1 MNLYD
6 NLKALTSWTRRS
18 WDVRDILPKHN
29 GKASLKVPIDVAM
42 KEPRASVVGDEPN
55 RDVVV
60 RTTRAYNIT
69 ARWIGKVRRGLPG
82 ALDDRECVSVKLQ
95 SD

>member
-1 MNLYD
+1 MNRYD
-6 NLKALTSWTRRS
+6 NLKVLTSWSRRS

-42 KEPRASVVGDEPN
+42 EEPRASVVGDEPN
-55 RDVVV
+55 RDVIA
-60 RTTRAYNIT
+60 RTTCAYNIT
-69 ARWIGKVRRGLPG
+69 ARRIGKVRRGLSS
-82 ALDDRECVSVKLQ
+82 ALDDGECVSVKLQ